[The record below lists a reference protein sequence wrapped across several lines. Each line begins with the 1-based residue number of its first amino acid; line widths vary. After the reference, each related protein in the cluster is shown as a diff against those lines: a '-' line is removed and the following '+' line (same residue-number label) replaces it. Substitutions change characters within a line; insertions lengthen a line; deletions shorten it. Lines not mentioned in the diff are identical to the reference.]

1 MTTVEPLARSCAAV
15 AAATK
20 GSRWRPGDAG
30 TRGAAASSRARKRRG
45 RTARAEDAYRTAI
58 RLRPD
63 FVPAR
68 VNLAN
73 LLNAQGRNRE
83 AETQLRAALAFHTT
97 LATGLEDTPRARAE
111 RGEIHYSLALLLAES
126 GRLDEAEQELARSVE
141 LLPDRARI
149 RYNRGL
155 ALQQLGRRSEAEA
168 SLLAAEAL
176 APNDPDIQNAL
187 AILYAQAGDQ
197 EPALHHAE
205 RLVEITGGEAGA
217 REQLDRIRGLLG
229 R

>member
-1 MTTVEPLARSCAAV
+1 MPAQRQAFGVALDEYRAVQLALGDTAEAHLNLGIVEL
-15 AAATK
+15 
-20 GSRWRPGDAG
+20 
-30 TRGAAASSRARKRRG
+30 RRG

-73 LLNAQGRNRE
+73 LLNGQGRNRE
-83 AETQLRAALAFHTT
+83 AETQLRAALSFHTA
-97 LATGLEDTPRARAE
+97 LAAGLEDTPPARAE
-111 RGEIHYSLALLLAES
+111 RGEIHYSLALLLAEA
-126 GRLDEAEQELARSVE
+126 GRLDEAERELARSVE

-217 REQLDRIRGLLG
+217 REQLDRIRSLQG